1 MRMARLIVHADAA
14 LATLANHP
22 FDRLDLPVEQVHFLA
37 ANREPAAAY
46 DPRPPAADLRDLRG
60 GGLVHEAPY
69 DISQALNVEPGG
81 LVKVKA
87 DVIVRGRMR
96 CANRSR
102 AAQRDGDDTG
112 NRGESG

>member
-1 MRMARLIVHADAA
+1 MRMSRLIIHGHAA
-14 LATLANHP
+14 LAAAAN
-22 FDRLDLPVEQVHFLA
+22 DRLDRFDRPVEQVHFLA
-37 ANREPAAAY
+37 ANREPAAAR

>member
-1 MRMARLIVHADAA
+1 MPAIVS
-14 LATLANHP
+14 
-22 FDRLDLPVEQVHFLA
+22 Q
-37 ANREPAAAY
+37 
-46 DPRPPAADLRDLRG
+46 PPPTIHGPQPPIRDLRG
-60 GGLVHEAPY
+60 GRFVHEAPY
-69 DISQALNVEPGG
+69 DISQALNAEPGG